1 MVDLDADVSFSDFL
15 SFIRF
20 MNQDFTLNL
29 SALQLINFLIFF
41 FWEVVNFEI
50 EAWRFS
56 ILDCILSSL

>member
-29 SALQLINFLIFF
+29 SALQLINFLIFSSG
-41 FWEVVNFEI
+41 EVVNFEI